1 MTKEEIIRKI
11 KEFTRKKIDNKYL
24 VVNPKQFD
32 LIQNILDEENI
43 EIEMYS
49 NDYCEPDKV
58 LLIDKPLI

>member
-1 MTKEEIIRKI
+1 MTEEEIIKKI
-11 KEFTRKKIDNKYL
+11 KEFSRKKIHNKYL

-49 NDYCEPDKV
+49 NDYLEPDKI
-58 LLIDKPLI
+58 LLIDKPII